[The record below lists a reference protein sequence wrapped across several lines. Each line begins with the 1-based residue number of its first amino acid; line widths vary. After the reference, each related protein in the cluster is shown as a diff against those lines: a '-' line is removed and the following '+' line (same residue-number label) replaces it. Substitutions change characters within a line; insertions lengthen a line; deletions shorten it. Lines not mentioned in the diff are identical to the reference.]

1 MPLLRN
7 LSTLKVRRL
16 WTLSISSLFAVG
28 ALVVT
33 LLFLHPTSA
42 ESASSKAEEAA
53 FFAAVPPI
61 IRSHL
66 YEIQLDVVEL
76 EAFADSGGAIE
87 PLGNDLLLVTP
98 RGRIALIDKKG
109 KVEYLPQRVP
119 MNESASEAPVLW
131 KGFRVADIL
140 LHQRQPNIFTLFVSH
155 HYFAGDCVEFRV
167 SSTSLHTDDTGATVL
182 QDWKTEFIAHPC
194 IGKDIFG
201 VYGRGGIQAGG
212 RMLMDGPE
220 HILLVTGDHALYE
233 WYLEGH
239 TQEPGPATE
248 ADSHLGKLVRIELE
262 SGEVEIIASG
272 FRNPQGFA
280 RDADGNLWETEHGPQ
295 GGDELNLVRPG
306 LNYGWPYVTHGI
318 QYGNKIWPYSKTQ
331 GRHDEYEK
339 PVFSW
344 IPAIGISNL
353 IVNDSRYFPL
363 WQDDILI
370 ASLITRSLYRVRLH
384 QGHVMYVEKI
394 EIGVRIRDITQTPD
408 GRIALLTDSANILF
422 LQRAP
427 LYCQNDNDVESI
439 YSYDAEIVC
448 IDLAKIIAAA
458 DDPDIRSLK
467 DALFDSPPTRSPFT
481 IFVHDNRITY
491 VKSPCAEKDLANRFF
506 LHITPADAND
516 LVEEYVNLGF
526 NVLDFN
532 SDDDDV
538 GVTIHE
544 DGCLVTRTLP
554 EYELKHIFTGQ
565 VVRVENPS
573 GEITWK
579 GPVWEGSYTFDER
592 PAPASERGASPY
604 QQVNADDPSPG
615 AELFAARCGIC
626 HNLAAEHN
634 VGPHLNG
641 VIGRRAGDV
650 AGFNASAAL
659 SALDIVWT
667 QENLADFIADPTQ
680 FAPGTTM
687 ANMGITAEEARTI
700 ADFLAS
706 ER

>member
-1 MPLLRN
+1 MPLLGN
-7 LSTLKVRRL
+7 ISTLKVRRL
-16 WTLSISSLFAVG
+16 WTLSISSLFAVA

-53 FFAAVPPI
+53 FFPAEPPI

-76 EAFADSGGAIE
+76 EAFPDSGGAIE

-155 HYFAGDCVEFRV
+155 HYFTGDCVEFRV

-194 IGKDIFG
+194 IDKDIFG

-220 HILLVTGDHALYE
+220 HILLVTGDHALYD
-233 WYLEGH
+233 WYLEGY
-239 TQEPGPATE
+239 TQEPGPATA
-248 ADSHLGKLVRIELE
+248 ADSHLGKLLRIELA
-262 SGEVEIIASG
+262 SGEVEIVAGG
-272 FRNPQGFA
+272 FRNPQGFT
-280 RDADGNLWETEHGPQ
+280 RDADGNLWQTEHGPQ
-295 GGDELNLVRPG
+295 GGDELNLLRPG
-306 LNYGWPYVTHGI
+306 LNYGWPYVTHGT
-318 QYGNKIWPYSKTQ
+318 QYGNRVWPSSKAQ
-331 GRHDEYEK
+331 GRHDGFEK

-344 IPAIGISNL
+344 IPSIGISNL
-353 IVNDSRYFPL
+353 IVSDSRQFPL
-363 WQDDILI
+363 WQNDILI
-370 ASLITRSLYRVRLH
+370 GSLISHSLFRARLH
-384 QGHVMYVEKI
+384 QGHVIYVEKI
-394 EIGVRIRDITQTPD
+394 EIGARIRDITQMAD
-408 GRIALLTDSANILF
+408 GRIAFLTDTANILF

-427 LYCQNDNDVESI
+427 VYCQADNDVESI

-448 IDLAKIIAAA
+448 IDLANIIAAA
-458 DDPDIRSLK
+458 DDPEIRLLK
-467 DALFDSPPTRSPFT
+467 DAHFDSPPIRSTFT
-481 IFVHDNRITY
+481 ILVHDNRITY
-491 VKSPCAEKDLANRFF
+491 VKSPCAEKDLVNRFF

-516 LVEEYVNLGF
+516 LVEENEHLGF

-532 SDDDDV
+532 SDEDHV
-538 GVTIHE
+538 GVTMHE

-579 GPVWEGSYTFDER
+579 GPVWEGSYTFGER
-592 PAPASERGASPY
+592 PASAAERSTSPY
-604 QQVNADDPSPG
+604 PQVNADDPSPG
-615 AELFAARCGIC
+615 AELFAARCAVC
-626 HNLAAEHN
+626 HNLAAAHH

-650 AGFNASAAL
+650 AGFTATAAL
-659 SALDIVWT
+659 TALDIVWT
-667 QENLADFIADPTQ
+667 QENLAEFIANPSQ

-687 ANMGITAEEARTI
+687 ADMGITAEEARII
-700 ADFLAS
+700 ADFLAT